1 MAASPQ
7 NQETQINSKPEDDD
21 ATKRLNNNKNDGNKD
36 PCETIPSTDIESSDP
51 NQHSS
56 VSSSN
61 TIACDE
67 HRSDPISP
75 TPITNEVDLAT
86 SPQNTVGLPC
96 GDNRNEVP
104 IVATRERARGTSI
117 FAPPALPPRPA
128 NLQAPIV
135 VNGLPHPPHAFNI
148 SQGKFCL
155 RIK

>member
-117 FAPPALPPRPA
+117 LAPPALPPRPA